1 METYITIC
9 KIDSQWGFVVWC
21 RELKPVLHDNL
32 EGWDGVGG
40 GGSFMREG
48 TYVYLRLIH
57 VAVWQ
62 KPTQY
67 CKAIILQSKIS
78 NFLKS
83 SVPFSL
89 SFSSW
94 DPRISNF
101 SMLAVISSLLSL
113 LSNLCFLILFFSIQF
128 GWFLLCCLPPCWY
141 ISLYHLIY
149 CWFLPV
155 FV

>member
-1 METYITIC
+1 M
-9 KIDSQWGFVVWC
+9 
-21 RELKPVLHDNL
+21 LHDNL

-40 GGSFMREG
+40 GRSFMREG
-48 TYVYLRLIH
+48 TYVYLRLNH
-57 VAVWQ
+57 VDVWQ

-94 DPRISNF
+94 DPHISNF
-101 SMLAVISSLLSL
+101 CMLAVISSLLSL
-113 LSNLCFLILFFSIQF
+113 LSNLCFLILFFFFPFSLGDF
-128 GWFLLCCLPPCWY
+128 YFAVSHLADLFLC
-141 ISLYHLIY
+141 II
-149 CWFLPV
+149 
-155 FV
+155 